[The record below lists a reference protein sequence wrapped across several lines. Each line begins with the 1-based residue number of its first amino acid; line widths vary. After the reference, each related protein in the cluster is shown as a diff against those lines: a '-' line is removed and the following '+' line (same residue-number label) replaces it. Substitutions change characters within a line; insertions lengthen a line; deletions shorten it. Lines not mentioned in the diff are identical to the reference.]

1 MPSSKP
7 VPAVLPWLTAL
18 AAAPLVLIVAAVA
31 ATRFGGLDV
40 ATAHD
45 LLTWTVARGLAWVGL
60 AAAVTAAVLALR
72 DLKGRGLYAAAAL
85 VLAGVTVAGFERQA
99 AQFRRDTPRDVS
111 SNPAEPPAFSR
122 LAAFHRGPAPTA
134 AEACPAARSIPT
146 QVLAQQAAS
155 ALVDAGFPVVRASTF
170 EVEGVH
176 EGAWF
181 GFAHDAVV
189 RIRPGRTDIRV
200 AARDRTRPDGGATCR
215 LAAELAAALERNAR

>member
-1 MPSSKP
+1 MPSRKP
-7 VPAVLPWLTAL
+7 LPAVLPWLTAL

-31 ATRFGGLDV
+31 ATRFGGLDIG
-40 ATAHD
+40 TAHD
-45 LLTWTVARGLAWVGL
+45 VLTWTVARILAWLGL
-60 AAAVTAAVLALR
+60 AAALLATLLAFR
-72 DLKGRGLYAAAAL
+72 DLKGRGLYAVIAL
-85 VLAGVTVAGFERQA
+85 ALAGVAVGGFQWQA
-99 AQFRRDTPRDVS
+99 ARHEAETPRDVT
-111 SNPAEPPAFSR
+111 SNAAEPPVFSR
-122 LAAFHRGPAPTA
+122 LAAFHRGSTPAGPD
-134 AEACPAARSIPT
+134 ACPAAVSIPT

-200 AARDRTRPDGGATCR
+200 AARDKARPDGGATCR
-215 LAAELAAALERNAR
+215 LAGKLAAALEANR

>member
-18 AAAPLVLIVAAVA
+18 AAAPLVVIVAAVA
-31 ATRFGGLDV
+31 ATRFGGVDV
-40 ATAHD
+40 GLAYD
-45 LLTWTVARGLAWVGL
+45 VLTWTVGRGLAWVAL
-60 AAAVTAAVLALR
+60 AAALVVAGLAFR
-72 DLKGRGLYAAAAL
+72 DLKGRGLYAVAAL
-85 VLAGVTVAGFERQA
+85 VMAGAAVAGFQVQA
-99 AQFRRDTPRDVS
+99 ASLAAATPRDVT
-111 SNPAEPPAFSR
+111 SNGAEPPAFSR
-122 LAAFHRGPAPTA
+122 LAALHRGQTPAGSD
-134 AEACPAARSIPT
+134 ACPAARAIPT

-155 ALVDAGFPVVRASTF
+155 ALVDAGFPVVRATTF

-200 AARDRTRPDGGATCR
+200 AARDRTRPDGGAACR
-215 LAAELAAALERNAR
+215 LAGKLADALEAAAR